1 MWGEKREGEGNQTP
15 KFPFS
20 IKRKISKNLGLSSKV
35 YNFFDF
41 CVRMIR
47 APFVGLIKWKFI
59 HLIRA
64 VEHRDNHGV
73 SHGSKDCYFNVT
85 PANVRKSIVI
95 SEGQDGILPGKPYLC
110 AA

>member
-41 CVRMIR
+41 RT
-47 APFVGLIKWKFI
+47 A
-59 HLIRA
+59 
-64 VEHRDNHGV
+64 E
-73 SHGSKDCYFNVT
+73 
-85 PANVRKSIVI
+85 PADHK
-95 SEGQDGILPGKPYLC
+95 ILFH
-110 AA
+110 AAFLLPDT